1 MKRLLPE
8 VGLLDPEIGSRRLQP
23 LERQAMEY
31 QTRVMNINQSNFY
44 EAIRYFLNEIHFHY
58 NKALVSHVNG
68 CIIRLRAW
76 TLNTSAKRCLCSNRR
91 LRIWKAL
98 QEKQS
103 WICKWWVHRYFK
115 QVPLDFHI
123 SYKTIA
129 IIWSNILLQSG
140 TI

>member
-31 QTRVMNINQSNFY
+31 QTRVIKLNQSNFY
-44 EAIRYFLNEIHFHY
+44 EPIIQLYYNEGLFS
-58 NKALVSHVNG
+58 NVNG
-68 CIIRLRAW
+68 CIFRLRAW

-91 LRIWKAL
+91 QRIWKAL
-98 QEKQS
+98 QEKQL
-103 WICKWWVHRYFK
+103 WICKWWVNRNIKH
-115 QVPLDFHI
+115 VPLDYNLLQKF
-123 SYKTIA
+123 TIA
-129 IIWSNILLQSG
+129 WSNISLQSG

>member
-44 EAIRYFLNEIHFHY
+44 EAIIQFHY

-68 CIIRLRAW
+68 CIIRL
-76 TLNTSAKRCLCSNRR
+76 
-91 LRIWKAL
+91 KA
-98 QEKQS
+98 
-103 WICKWWVHRYFK
+103 
-115 QVPLDFHI
+115 
-123 SYKTIA
+123 
-129 IIWSNILLQSG
+129 
-140 TI
+140 